1 MAQVQANATCIERLF
16 DFVSAC
22 KPDTI
27 PEDVREMA
35 SLFLLDTLG
44 VAVANSSRPYVRM
57 YAKTIDTTVAR
68 GPSTAIGFP
77 RTYVPEGAAAV
88 NSTAIHGND
97 FDATHRASIMHPCA
111 VVIPVALAVAEEVGA
126 SGSEVLSVV
135 VAGFEVLIRMG
146 LATRGTMHGAGF
158 QATALCAPVVL
169 TLVAG
174 RLYGMSREQVVS
186 AAGLSTAVA
195 AGLRSFKDDGT
206 WGKRIITGWS
216 CRTALMATAL
226 AREGYPG
233 SRDALE
239 KQPDGFYRAFVS
251 SGRYDLAELTK
262 DLGKEW
268 ETRNVELK
276 RYPCTHGHHA
286 FIDTARR
293 ARTALGLQPEKIAS
307 VAVHISSEAASWW
320 FEPRERKYRLPHG
333 YGARFSFPYTVALAF
348 VFGNV
353 TDEYLES
360 REFLDDPRVRD
371 FVQRISPRIDRT
383 LSNANPNLLPGT
395 LEITTVEGRTTK
407 FEGTGL
413 AAGGDLKT
421 AVLEKFRLNAR
432 STLGADAADRLV
444 ALTAR
449 VEAQP
454 DIKQMMSLLRR

>member
-1 MAQVQANATCIERLF
+1 
-16 DFVSAC
+16 
-22 KPDTI
+22 
-27 PEDVREMA
+27 MA
-35 SLFLLDTLG
+35 SLFFLDTLG
-44 VAVANSSRPYVRM
+44 LAAANSSRPYVRM
-57 YAKTIDTTVAR
+57 YAKTIDHTVAQ
-68 GPSTAIGFP
+68 GPSTAIGFSQM
-77 RTYVPEGAAAV
+77 YVPEGAAAV

-126 SGSEVLSVV
+126 SGSELLSVV

-146 LATRGTMHGAGF
+146 LTTRGTMHGAGF

-169 TLVAG
+169 TLLAG

-251 SGRYDLAELTK
+251 NGRYDLAELTK
-262 DLGKEW
+262 ELGKEW

-286 FIDTARR
+286 FINTARR
-293 ARTALGLQPEKIAS
+293 AKTALGLQPEEIAS
-307 VAVHISSEAASWW
+307 VAVHVNPEAASWW
-320 FEPRERKYRLPHG
+320 FEPRERKYQLPHG

-360 REFLDDPRVRD
+360 TEFLDDPRVQSL
-371 FVQRISPRIDRT
+371 VQRIRPRIDKA
-383 LSNANPNLLPGT
+383 LSNANPNLLPGS
-395 LEITTVEGRTTK
+395 LEITTTEGHTTK
-407 FEGTGL
+407 FEGTGIT
-413 AAGGDLKT
+413 AGDDLKA
-421 AVLEKFRLNAR
+421 AVLEKFHLNTR
-432 STLGADAADRLV
+432 SKLGAEAADRLI
-444 ALTAR
+444 ALTTHL
-449 VEAQP
+449 EAQP
-454 DIKQMMSLLRR
+454 DLRQIMSLLRC